1 MQPNACIWLYPSRS
15 IDAEGVNNAQRL
27 LNNFEYLVI
36 VKEAM
41 HASASPLFIVTL
53 YTVTGQILQPIPAQG
68 RDDIFRSLFGAP
80 MERKRRASVMKTSKL
95 VFATLG

>member
-15 IDAEGVNNAQRL
+15 IDAEGVNNTQRL

-41 HASASPLFIVTL
+41 HTSASPLFIVTL

-68 RDDIFRSLFGAP
+68 RDDIATRTALDPSRP
-80 MERKRRASVMKTSKL
+80 MVAQDDE
-95 VFATLG
+95 GE